1 MRVASIDIG
10 INGCLAITDETFTRP
25 TLVDNL
31 DQILTQIPVLL
42 KQEGVRTVVVEE
54 PLYADVAHKFHGI
67 TKGFVTTWYNF
78 GRLMQTLEMVRPN
91 LEIIRV
97 QPKSWQAPIVET
109 LPRDKQGARKKW
121 GKQDAADYLVAKF
134 PSLQG
139 YINTPKG
146 KLIDGRSDALCIA
159 DWFFNGKIHTH
170 VNEEEPAVT
179 E

>member
-10 INGCLAITDETFTRP
+10 INGCMAITDGTFNRP

-31 DQILTQIPVLL
+31 EPIIQQIPTLL
-42 KQEGVRTVVVEE
+42 KQEGVKIVVVEE
-54 PLYADVAHKFHGI
+54 PLYADVAHRFSGI

-78 GRLMQTLEMVRPN
+78 GRLMQTLELVRPN

-97 QPKSWQAPIVET
+97 QPKSWQAPIVEAM
-109 LPRDKQGARKKW
+109 PRDKNGARKKW
-121 GKQDAADYLVAKF
+121 GKQDAADYLVAKY
-134 PSLQG
+134 PATNG
-139 YINTPKG
+139 YVYNNKG

-159 DWFFNGKIHTH
+159 DWFFSGKLAEADEI
-170 VNEEEPAVT
+170 EQEVT